1 MILSNIL
8 SSLNCNKGSGPNSI
22 PYRIIFLLKNEV
34 LKQLADL
41 LNLSFMTF
49 LSVRKT
55 AKVVI
60 LNLSKKDSKLCYSNY
75 RLISL
80 LPNIEKILEKTMWKK
95 LDTFLNNNKFIHNL
109 HFGFKQQYS
118 TLHALINISKNIKK
132 ALMMEI

>member
-1 MILSNIL
+1 
-8 SSLNCNKGSGPNSI
+8 
-22 PYRIIFLLKNEV
+22 
-34 LKQLADL
+34 
-41 LNLSFMTF
+41 MTF

-75 RLISL
+75 HLISL

-95 LDTFLNNNKFIHNL
+95 LDTFLNNNKIIHNL

>member
-1 MILSNIL
+1 M
-8 SSLNCNKGSGPNSI
+8 
-22 PYRIIFLLKNEV
+22 
-34 LKQLADL
+34 ADL

-55 AKVVI
+55 AKVVPF
-60 LNLSKKDSKLCYSNY
+60 SKKDSKLCHSNY

-95 LDTFLNNNKFIHNL
+95 LDTFLNNNKIIHNQ